1 MTKRFRRFNES
12 AAKSASNAS
21 EKDAL
26 PPWVSGA
33 CGFAAAAVA
42 TVATHPLDLAK
53 TRLQTLRTEPKRAET
68 VPGSK
73 SEKSATR
80 KNVFSIAR
88 DVFRREGAARL
99 FAGCGARVAAV
110 APGSA
115 ISFFVYE
122 GIKEWMNA

>member
-1 MTKRFRRFNES
+1 MRVRGGGGGDGRDASPGPGQDETVN
-12 AAKSASNAS
+12 ASN
-21 EKDAL
+21 
-26 PPWVSGA
+26 
-33 CGFAAAAVA
+33 
-42 TVATHPLDLAK
+42 
-53 TRLQTLRTEPKRAET
+53 RTETRRN

-88 DVFRREGAARL
+88 DVFRREAAARL